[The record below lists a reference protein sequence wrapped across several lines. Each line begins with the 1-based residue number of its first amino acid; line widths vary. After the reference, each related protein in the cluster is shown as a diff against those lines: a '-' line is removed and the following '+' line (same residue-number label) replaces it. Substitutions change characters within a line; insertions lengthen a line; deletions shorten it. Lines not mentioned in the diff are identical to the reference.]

1 MNILNLFFLIK
12 KKPDSS
18 KSYSKVGK
26 VTGDQH
32 LGDSR
37 KHYPCFKCDRY
48 KPDCMGARKCKF
60 TVKIDGIPINS
71 QEIINKKFKELK
83 EAKIWT
89 RINSATIGTQLMGE
103 AEIVQSNLGNIGI
116 LPTLEE
122 VIHDEASHD
131 GHTAWEW

>member
-1 MNILNLFFLIK
+1 MEYFKAIFSIK
-12 KKPDSS
+12 KKTNSG
-18 KSYSKVGK
+18 KSYSKVGE
-26 VTGDQH
+26 VTEDQH
-32 LGDSR
+32 SGDGG
-37 KHYPCFKCDRY
+37 KCYPCFKCNWY
-48 KPDCMGARKCKF
+48 KPNCIGARKCKF